1 MTRRACSLG
10 LAALLGLSLGLA
22 RPSAALDL
30 GKTASSI
37 KRAFGLKPADP
48 PPRVAAGER
57 AARARANKADKQT
70 AHPAKAPA
78 TATAPEAVAPDTT
91 LVPPAVSDEIL
102 LSPEPYVYQSIA
114 RRDPFV
120 SLVGEDYLMEHAEE
134 AVSLAD
140 FTVRG
145 ILWGERDRFA
155 LIEGLDGSSRILRE
169 GDRLGIYSISRIE
182 PDAVLVY
189 ISEYGVGRTERLTLT
204 EGKGNRNERVG
215 R

>member
-1 MTRRACSLG
+1 MSRRACSLG
-10 LAALLGLSLGLA
+10 VIALLGLLTVCA
-22 RPSAALDL
+22 APSAALDL

-37 KRAFGLKPADP
+37 KRAFGIKPPDP
-48 PPRVAAGER
+48 PPRVGAGER
-57 AARARANKADKQT
+57 AARARDQKAEKKADGH
-70 AHPAKAPA
+70 APAAKAA
-78 TATAPEAVAPDTT
+78 ETAAAPDTS
-91 LVPPAVSDEIL
+91 LVPPANTDEIL

-120 SLVGEDYLMEHAEE
+120 SLVGEEYLIEHADE

-189 ISEYGVGRTERLTLT
+189 ISEYGVGRTERLVLT

>member
-1 MTRRACSLG
+1 MSKRAICTG
-10 LAALLGLSLGLA
+10 AVLLLCLCTGFA

-37 KRAFGLKPADP
+37 KRAFGVKPADP
-48 PPRVAAGER
+48 PPRVGAGER
-57 AARARANKADKQT
+57 AARARAAKANKAANGPSRATGTPVT
-70 AHPAKAPA
+70 AA
-78 TATAPEAVAPDTT
+78 EPDTA
-91 LVPPAVSDEIL
+91 LVPPATTDEIL

-120 SLVGEDYLMEHAEE
+120 SLVGDDYLMEHAEE
-134 AVSLAD
+134 ALSLAD
-140 FTVRG
+140 FSVRG

-155 LIEGLDGSSRILRE
+155 LIEGLDGSSLILRE
-169 GDRLGIYSISRIE
+169 GDRLGPYSISRIE
-182 PDAVLVY
+182 PEAVLVY
-189 ISEYGVGRTERLTLT
+189 ISEYGVGRTERLVLT